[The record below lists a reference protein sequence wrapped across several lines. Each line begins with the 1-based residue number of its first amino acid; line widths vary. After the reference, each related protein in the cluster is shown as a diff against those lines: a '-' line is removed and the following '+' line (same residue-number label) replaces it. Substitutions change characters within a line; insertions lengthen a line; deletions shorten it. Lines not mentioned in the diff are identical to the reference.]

1 MRQPPPMTL
10 TAAAEM
16 RKDEVF
22 ADVCCAPRE
31 ENERATARRERRDTA
46 TAERRREDCML
57 DLRDFALGFC
67 NGFWDKIFK

>member
-57 DLRDFALGFC
+57 ARSGKFALTFRILGQDF
-67 NGFWDKIFK
+67 